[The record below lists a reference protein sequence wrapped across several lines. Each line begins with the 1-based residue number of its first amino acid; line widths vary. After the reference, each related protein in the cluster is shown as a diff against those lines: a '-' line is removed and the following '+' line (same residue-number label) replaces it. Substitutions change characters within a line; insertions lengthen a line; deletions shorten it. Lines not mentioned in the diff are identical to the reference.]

1 MINIG
6 LRTVD
11 PPVLSLQ
18 YIYNESSANEPILLI
33 TTSGMDPST
42 EIADL
47 AKHLNHTY
55 EEVNRYF
62 KWSLI
67 GYYY

>member
-62 KWSLI
+62 K
-67 GYYY
+67 